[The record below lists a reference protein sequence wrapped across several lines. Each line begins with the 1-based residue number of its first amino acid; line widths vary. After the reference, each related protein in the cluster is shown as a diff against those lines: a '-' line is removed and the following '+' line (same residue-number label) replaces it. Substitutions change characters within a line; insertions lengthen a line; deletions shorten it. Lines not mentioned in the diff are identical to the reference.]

1 MLDEET
7 TAYAR
12 RLLADPVANDPLR
25 LVCQPVLEQAADA
38 RNLSMVALLTDASIR
53 YVPWASVENA
63 TVGQALATL
72 VGAVWSA
79 KSIERD
85 GYWLLYPGDLSV
97 LEGIGLDRRGV
108 KALIE
113 KSIRTNTLTFESLI
127 SLFRTAG
134 SVSAYN
140 LSMRYAN
147 TVFGEEGWSSS
158 ANAISLL
165 SEFSQGAIRAM
176 RADGYTVFG
185 TELSLD
191 FQRWILTSVCT
202 TYDTLT
208 DQPFDPTKDDSY
220 AESLEAEDEPEA
232 RSTMIALRDGIPRGV
247 KVRLKLKYETTLAP
261 KFPEGSGF
269 GFSRLFEMEVEQYA
283 RVSTYFRQSREQGLS
298 GWLEGADFTKMSLG
312 FQETLYV
319 IIEFPGIG
327 YTYETIQL
335 PTGRIMKE
343 YVDYKDLPANIKA
356 QIEEVIR
363 QSDGGGRP

>member
-1 MLDEET
+1 
-7 TAYAR
+7 
-12 RLLADPVANDPLR
+12 
-25 LVCQPVLEQAADA
+25 
-38 RNLSMVALLTDASIR
+38 
-53 YVPWASVENA
+53 
-63 TVGQALATL
+63 
-72 VGAVWSA
+72 
-79 KSIERD
+79 
-85 GYWLLYPGDLSV
+85 
-97 LEGIGLDRRGV
+97 
-108 KALIE
+108 
-113 KSIRTNTLTFESLI
+113 
-127 SLFRTAG
+127 
-134 SVSAYN
+134 
-140 LSMRYAN
+140 MRYAN

-343 YVDYKDLPANIKA
+343 YVDYKDLPANIKS
-356 QIEEVIR
+356 QIEEIIR
-363 QSDGGGRP
+363 QNDGGGGRP